1 MFAPFRLGA
10 QMPPASLGRKISEGR
25 DRPPTSRR
33 LTPCLGAMN
42 FLPGLS
48 ASPGGG
54 WLRDGLDP
62 TLRTESST
70 PLRAIP
76 AGQAARSEQRCKAGP
91 RLRLSS
97 VVRAGTSPRGQPAD
111 PAGPREARRPQAGA
125 ELAAQDPRATNSI
138 SDCKTQRVRLMIF
151 GQAAARQTVQSRKSV
166 QRFFRRSIPRQA
178 RHWHPVSTSGIL
190 SEQKRETH
198 PERK

>member
-1 MFAPFRLGA
+1 MFAPFRLGV
-10 QMPPASLGRKISEGR
+10 QTPPASLGRNVSDGR

-33 LTPCLGAMN
+33 LAPCLGAMN

-76 AGQAARSEQRCKAGP
+76 ASQAARPEQRCKAGP

-125 ELAAQDPRATNSI
+125 ELAAQDPRAANSI
-138 SDCKTQRVRLMIF
+138 SDCKTHRVRLMIF
-151 GQAAARQTVQSRKSV
+151 GQAARDKPSSQGSRSNDC
-166 QRFFRRSIPRQA
+166 FRRSIPRQA
-178 RHWHPVSTSGIL
+178 RRWHPVSTSGIL